1 MGFAPYLNDKNKEL
15 AKLKTVK
22 AQTILPEELMREIQK
37 YIQGETIYIP
47 KAATSHAEWGAKS
60 GSRKRIDERNAA
72 IRASFKRGKSASQ
85 LADEYFLS
93 MESIKKIV
101 YKKSE

>member
-22 AQTILPEELMREIQK
+22 AQTVLPEELMREIQK

-47 KAATSHAEWGAKS
+47 KAKKSHAGWGSKS
-60 GSRKRIDERNAA
+60 GSRKRLDERHTA
-72 IRASFKRGKSASQ
+72 IRASFRKGRSITEWGH
-85 LADEYFLS
+85 EYYLS

-101 YKKSE
+101 YKKGG